1 MPPKRGPG
9 AKEQLKIHRNLSL
22 FVAGQAVQKGE
33 EQTNDRESNSTLQV
47 PEVINSRSFR
57 KRRGK
62 HVTPIDKD
70 YLYANSNR
78 INVNKWSERAKPEE
92 KKWVAKARQLRN
104 PMRCPLC
111 GMGPYAKLS
120 GKEGHM
126 AFCRKSDQRDRVHR
140 EKVLADSGSYNPWSL
155 SKQVVRKPPEDSA
168 SPPSKEPSR
177 SLRKDS
183 GQESF
188 DPNDRQWCH
197 PMSDSGLTKKYH
209 DELCEAATP
218 FLNALRS
225 VYSRRNSTD
234 PCICLNFTNGIF
246 E

>member
-1 MPPKRGPG
+1 
-9 AKEQLKIHRNLSL
+9 
-22 FVAGQAVQKGE
+22 
-33 EQTNDRESNSTLQV
+33 
-47 PEVINSRSFR
+47 
-57 KRRGK
+57 
-62 HVTPIDKD
+62 
-70 YLYANSNR
+70 
-78 INVNKWSERAKPEE
+78 
-92 KKWVAKARQLRN
+92 
-104 PMRCPLC
+104 
-111 GMGPYAKLS
+111 
-120 GKEGHM
+120 M

-188 DPNDRQWCH
+188 DPNDRQWSH

-234 PCICLNFTNGIF
+234 PLDLPEFYKRNFRVIPPMDRKTAHKHKPQTIIIWFPELFFYQTNTAGTPAFRAFAPKLSRSQRTISRGLLPPQLHLPNIHHRWRSRS
-246 E
+246 